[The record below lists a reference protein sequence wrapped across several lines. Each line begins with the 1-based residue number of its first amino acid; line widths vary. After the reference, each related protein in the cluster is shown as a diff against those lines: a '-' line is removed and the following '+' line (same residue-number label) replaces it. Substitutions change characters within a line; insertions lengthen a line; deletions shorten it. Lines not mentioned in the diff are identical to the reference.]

1 MKPVNKVHG
10 DRLAN
15 IVDAELAKPLQNR
28 NKPLKLEIL
37 AYDSIFW
44 SPVGHFRSSRLPLNK
59 ELS

>member
-15 IVDAELAKPLQNR
+15 IVDAELTKPLQNR
-28 NKPLKLEIL
+28 NKPHKLEIL

-44 SPVGHFRSSRLPLNK
+44 SPV
-59 ELS
+59 